1 MSKFSNTVEYN
12 LRTTLDSS
20 GITKLQGELAKVQQ
34 QLNAMAS
41 RRGQSTDDILGL
53 KESIKNL
60 ETLQSAL
67 TKSFNSTSGILNIKQ
82 FQKELNGLSLN
93 QLYNDMSKIGV
104 QGQQTFNNVLGQ
116 IGRMDTGFKNMS
128 STVDKLF
135 NTFGNTVR
143 WGITASIFQRV

>member
-67 TKSFNSTSGILNIKQ
+67 TK
-82 FQKELNGLSLN
+82 
-93 QLYNDMSKIGV
+93 Y
-104 QGQQTFNNVLGQ
+104 
-116 IGRMDTGFKNMS
+116 
-128 STVDKLF
+128 
-135 NTFGNTVR
+135 
-143 WGITASIFQRV
+143 